1 MLGISGLAEYLLAL
15 KEGFCSMELVIFL
28 EKMLDLLN
36 GAVEINMAY
45 NVTILINMPSFFY
58 NLLTYIM

>member
-1 MLGISGLAEYLLAL
+1 
-15 KEGFCSMELVIFL
+15 MELVIFL